1 MDRAA
6 WQAIVPGV
14 AKSQT
19 RLKQLTQQ
27 EGVTTLELTVL
38 LVHLAIVPPPRLSV
52 KGLAPSVASG
62 GSQPLDRCPPSPP
75 PPQLLASKIKLTF
88 LSVCLACLL
97 ALEQAAV
104 SPAHLLVTLYIK
116 QITNE
121 SRLYSTETLSV
132 MDRTGKEIQGRGD
145 TCIHVAD
152 SLGRN

>member
-38 LVHLAIVPPPRLSV
+38 LVHLAIAPPPRLSV

-62 GSQPLDRCPPSPP
+62 EQSAFGQMSALTPTSP
-75 PPQLLASKIKLTF
+75 
-88 LSVCLACLL
+88 
-97 ALEQAAV
+97 
-104 SPAHLLVTLYIK
+104 
-116 QITNE
+116 
-121 SRLYSTETLSV
+121 
-132 MDRTGKEIQGRGD
+132 
-145 TCIHVAD
+145 VA
-152 SLGRN
+152 GI